1 MEVSFHPSIGEIPA
15 TEWNALVKDEQP
27 FLNHA
32 FIAALENNGCI
43 GGDLDWYGHHICVR
57 ENGQLIGAMPLFE
70 KHNTHGEF
78 VFDHA
83 WADAWHRAGLHY
95 YPKLVSA
102 TPYTPAS
109 GQRML
114 ALPEREAEVFP
125 ILLSGAVEFAKTNQL
140 SSFHCLFP
148 QQNQQEFMQ
157 EQGLFTRHD
166 CQYHWHNNDYE
177 TFDDFLA
184 LLSSK
189 KRKNIR
195 QERRK
200 VRDAG
205 ITLRVLNGETA
216 SRSDWAIFTEFYRNI
231 YQRKWGM
238 PVFNEDF
245 FNEVAAA
252 LGEQV
257 ILVMADL
264 DGVAV
269 AGSLMYK
276 SNHTLFGR
284 HWGCARKHDSLHF
297 EACYY
302 QGIEIC
308 IEHKLK
314 LFEPGAQGEHKVA
327 RGFLPTITRSS
338 HWVAADDFRPAI
350 ARYCEHEKNNIEKY
364 VQHMNDRL
372 PYKKT

>member
-1 MEVSFHPSIGEIPA
+1 MDVSYHESIGDIPSA
-15 TEWNALVKDEQP
+15 QWNALVKNQQP
-27 FLNHA
+27 FLQHG

-43 GGDLDWYGHHICVR
+43 GADLDWYGHHICVR
-57 ENGQLIGAMPLFE
+57 ENGELIGAMLLFE

-78 VFDHA
+78 VFDHS
-83 WADAWHRAGLHY
+83 WADAWHRAGLRY

-114 ALPEREAEVFP
+114 AAVGREQDVYP
-125 ILLSGAVEFAKTNQL
+125 ILLKAAIEFAKSYGL

-148 QQNQQEFMQ
+148 LPDQQQFMHQ
-157 EQGLFTRHD
+157 QGLFTRYD
-166 CQYHWHNNDYE
+166 CQYHWHNNNYVN
-177 TFDDFLA
+177 FDDFLA
-184 LLSSK
+184 KFTSK

-205 ITLRVLNGETA
+205 ITLRVLNGITA
-216 SRSDWAIFTEFYRNI
+216 SSADWATFTQFYRNI
-231 YQRKWGM
+231 YERKWGV
-238 PVFNEDF
+238 PVFNEGF
-245 FNEVAAA
+245 FADVAKV
-252 LGEQV
+252 LQDRV

-264 DGVAV
+264 DGTAV

-276 SNHTLFGR
+276 SQDTLFGR
-284 HWGCARKHDSLHF
+284 HWGCAEKHNSLHF

-302 QGIEIC
+302 QGIEFC
-308 IEHKLK
+308 IEHQLK

-327 RGFLPTITRSS
+327 RGFLPTITRSN

-350 ARYCEHEKNNIEKY
+350 AQFCDREKNSIEAY
-364 VQHMNDRL
+364 VNEMNNRL
-372 PYKKT
+372 PYKTT